1 MKFLILPVFL
11 LTLLFISCKPK
22 NGEDANSEVKVE
34 IKDNEPIVL
43 SPDLQN
49 YENEIMEYHDAAM
62 EKMGELHK
70 LSKQLED
77 IKSKMPAE
85 SAHVSEI
92 DALIMKL
99 KKADEDMMNWMKV
112 FSDTK
117 SKFGT
122 LTEEQKLGFYQKEHQ
137 KITYVSSAIFESIID
152 ANKWLEAHPAG

>member
-1 MKFLILPVFL
+1 MFLV
-11 LTLLFISCKPK
+11 TLLLISCKPK

-34 IKDNEPIVL
+34 IKENEPIVL

-70 LSKQLED
+70 VTRQLED
-77 IKSKMPAE
+77 IKSKLPAE
-85 SAHVSEI
+85 SAHVAEV
-92 DALIMKL
+92 DALIMRL

-122 LTEEQKLGFYQKEHQ
+122 LNMSEEQMLGYYQKELQ
-137 KITYVSSAIFESIID
+137 KMTYVSSAIFESIID
-152 ANKWLEAHPAG
+152 AKKWLEAHPAG